1 MADCVVLNRGKADG
15 TLNRGRSMNSVASQ
29 GELGGTA
36 SSGSGVVA
44 KGTKQTVQS
53 LTCLISE
60 AELTLHEKLGDG
72 SFGVVRKGDWK
83 TPRGMK
89 VEVAVKCL
97 RSDMVNQPGFFE
109 DFVNEVNAMHLLDH
123 PHLVRLFGVVL
134 STPLMMVTEL
144 APLGAVVDRL
154 REDASKFLVATLSD
168 YALQIAAGMSY
179 LEYKRFIHRDLAARN
194 ILLASMQKVKIGDF
208 GLMRALPSS
217 ASYYIMTE
225 HNQVPYAWC
234 APESL
239 KTKQFSHASDV
250 WMFGVTLWE
259 LFSYG
264 EEPWLGYNGAQIL
277 QKIDKEGERLQR
289 PDHCPPGIYQIMESC
304 WQASPEERPTFEVVR
319 EQLTRMKP
327 VEMRAIQSLH
337 LDEPDKLD
345 FDEGNIIT
353 VINGNPEDNWWLG
366 QNIHTHKIG
375 HFPRKL
381 LMPLSGGLTCEDI
394 SKPLKH
400 SFIHTGHGDVG
411 GNSWGRPD
419 MIDETYL
426 IPMKPQDAW
435 TNEDDIISS
444 KPSLILS
451 SRMKRELDVTHHLPS
466 LCLRLQNIS
475 SLGDKTSYL
484 QNIKCSES
492 KNKTKHGSRS
502 TASNGRAFPLTCC
515 GVFIFGIR
523 QLGFGQDIIKLISD
537 HSKKLRCHADV
548 EKSFL
553 ATYRSSKDS
562 QSRKESSES
571 SSRNSSLKRQLRAKA
586 AQQGSAVAE
595 EETENF
601 SIRTGESVF
610 YVQGAS
616 STKSEDSGSQTG
628 VLIDLSDDFLDSTDS
643 SFDSDSVETSSL
655 LDKPITANHVQLN
668 AAAPELSR
676 YDDVPY
682 EDLKVQPKAK
692 VGQFD
697 DQPQPPAKSFYSNQ
711 QAILDGYQRNQQM
724 MHSALETSD
733 LYASVNKVKASGAS
747 ASMSRTRANP
757 FASSSRPANDPA
769 SQNPQPPKNFYD
781 AVPNELEPPE
791 HDATAAGLVKGK
803 WVNFHDDSP
812 VKREMPMT
820 KAKTSAI
827 ETLPSRF
834 YDEVP
839 NEQEQPPAAIASSG
853 VATRPVHPVSSAPSH
868 ATSAGP
874 LPSAISGMY
883 LRPMPN
889 YPTAKPMEPVKVPL
903 SSSPS
908 LDCFDPLKQKPAPV
922 QEPPK
927 ATEKAK
933 PTSPP
938 SGAHGTITIP
948 PPKSKKPT
956 RTASSVNRPYAANG
970 LHGSKNVA
978 MEIAQKVEGSSRDK
992 YAAIQTVSSVNQSQ
1006 YSEWDTAR
1014 LLEGQRRN
1022 LQRQGSQ
1029 ESNASQEDNFLM
1041 MCFPRKDKAGNSSSN
1056 NMSSLQGGAGRKTS
1070 PFSDGSKRDGVPPLP
1085 PRKALGEDVLPPDSQ
1100 SSDSKL
1106 SMHQSTGRSVILPI
1120 MKDGVQVSHTH
1131 YFLLPAKPATQPL
1144 HPSPDLLAN
1153 ASVSA
1158 SKTAPLNHTS
1168 HSKPFAR
1175 NPTQVTNPDYFM
1187 TGPGGSSRGMEGN
1200 YFSKSGPKAGTS
1212 NGDLMQTFDL
1222 SNLKPILPESSSS
1235 PRPSAMTPAPTHSS
1249 GVPSSAS
1256 SSPHRPTPKS
1266 GPCKSC
1272 SRKGSDLDLMAS
1284 ETPATAAEKV
1294 RLVQKEVHGVTSEEC
1309 RNALIGNQW
1318 DVTKAVRDLKTEQMF
1333 QLGSA
1338 SREHCEN
1345 LLRSLDWNLELA
1357 SSILLEQSA
1366 R

>member
-1 MADCVVLNRGKADG
+1 MVEEEGVQWLEELLEETQLQKFLTRIHDDLQVSRLEHFHYVKTEDLEEIGMGRPAARRLLEAVKRRKRRSQGLLGRVLNRGKADG

-83 TPRGMK
+83 TPRGTK

-304 WQASPEERPTFEVVR
+304 WQASAEERPTFEVVR

-451 SRMKRELDVTHHLPS
+451 SRMK
-466 LCLRLQNIS
+466 
-475 SLGDKTSYL
+475 
-484 QNIKCSES
+484 
-492 KNKTKHGSRS
+492 
-502 TASNGRAFPLTCC
+502 
-515 GVFIFGIR
+515 
-523 QLGFGQDIIKLISD
+523 
-537 HSKKLRCHADV
+537 
-548 EKSFL
+548 
-553 ATYRSSKDS
+553 RSSKDS

-791 HDATAAGLVKGK
+791 DDATAAGLVKGK

-868 ATSAGP
+868 ATPAGP

>member
-1 MADCVVLNRGKADG
+1 MVEEEGVQWLEELLEETQLQKFLTRIHDDLQVSRLEHFHYVKTEDLEEIGMGRPAARRLLEAVKRRKRRSQGLLGRVLNRGKADG

-36 SSGSGVVA
+36 SSGSGVAA

-83 TPRGMK
+83 TPRGTK

-154 REDASKFLVATLSD
+154 REDASKFLVSTLSD
-168 YALQIAAGMSY
+168 YAVQIAAGMSY
-179 LEYKRFIHRDLAARN
+179 LEFKRFIHRDLAARN
-194 ILLASMQKVKIGDF
+194 ILLASMQRVKIGDF

-277 QKIDKEGERLQR
+277 QKIDKVGERLQR

-319 EQLTRMKP
+319 EQVTRMKP

-381 LMPLSGGLTCEDI
+381 LVPLSGGLTCDDI

-451 SRMKRELDVTHHLPS
+451 SRMKR
-466 LCLRLQNIS
+466 
-475 SLGDKTSYL
+475 
-484 QNIKCSES
+484 
-492 KNKTKHGSRS
+492 
-502 TASNGRAFPLTCC
+502 
-515 GVFIFGIR
+515 
-523 QLGFGQDIIKLISD
+523 
-537 HSKKLRCHADV
+537 
-548 EKSFL
+548 
-553 ATYRSSKDS
+553 SSKDS

-595 EETENF
+595 EETGDF

-628 VLIDLSDDFLDSTDS
+628 VLIDLSDDLLDSTDS
-643 SFDSDSVETSSL
+643 SFDSDSVETPSL
-655 LDKPITANHVQLN
+655 IDIPIAPNHVQPN

-682 EDLKVQPKAK
+682 EDLTVQPKAK
-692 VGQFD
+692 VGQFV

-724 MHSALETSD
+724 MHSSLETSD
-733 LYASVNKVKASGAS
+733 LYASVNKVKASGTS
-747 ASMSRTRANP
+747 ASVSRTRANP

-791 HDATAAGLVKGK
+791 HDAMAAGLLKGK

-812 VKREMPMT
+812 VKREMPMS
-820 KAKTSAI
+820 KAKPSAI
-827 ETLPSRF
+827 EALPSRF

-839 NEQEQPPAAIASSG
+839 NEQEQPTVAVASSG
-853 VATRPVHPVSSAPSH
+853 VATRPVHPASSAPSH
-868 ATSAGP
+868 ATPAGP

-889 YPTAKPMEPVKVPL
+889 YPTAKPVEPVKVPL

-908 LDCFDPLKQKPAPV
+908 LDCFDPLKQKPPSP

-956 RTASSVNRPYAANG
+956 RTASSVNRPNAANG
-970 LHGSKNVA
+970 LHGSKSVA

-1056 NMSSLQGGAGRKTS
+1056 SMSSLQGGAGKKTS

-1106 SMHQSTGRSVILPI
+1106 SMQQSTGRSVILPI

-1144 HPSPDLLAN
+1144 HPSSDLLAN
-1153 ASVSA
+1153 SAMSA
-1158 SKTAPLNHTS
+1158 SKTTPLNHTS
-1168 HSKPFAR
+1168 HSKPFVR
-1175 NPTQVTNPDYFM
+1175 NPTQVANPDYFM